1 MSHSDTM
8 IPNKFSLIPGSIT
21 RFFLLM
27 IIVLLVTMGVMIQ
40 SAVNAWLKDR
50 SYQIV
55 DVTHALHKRIDTW
68 RYATW
73 QIYDNIAAAAPSSS
87 GDGLQETR
95 LKQDVYYLEKPR
107 RKTEA
112 LIFGSHDSATLDITQ
127 KMSSYLDT
135 LWGAETVP
143 WSMYYLNGQDNSLI
157 LISTLPLKDL
167 SSGFKESTIGS
178 IVDSRRAE
186 MLQQAN
192 TLDERETFSSL
203 RRLAWQN
210 GHYFTLR
217 TTFNQPGHLATVVA
231 FDLPINDLIPPG
243 MALDSFRLEQ
253 DLTQNAAARSQ
264 DKEAADS
271 VSINFNS
278 SRIEISSSV
287 NTTGMRLVWQVPFGT
302 LLLDTLQN
310 ILLPLLL
317 NIGLLALALFGYTTF
332 RNPPGR
338 QSESTSPVAASSEM
352 RALKAINEEIVSLL
366 PLGLLVHDQESNRTI
381 ISNKIADHLLP
392 HLNLQNITSM
402 ADQHQGVIQATINNE
417 LYEIRQFRSQVA
429 PRTQIFI
436 IRDQDREVLVNKKLK
451 QAQRLYEKNQ
461 QGRATFMQNIGEA
474 LKQPV
479 RTLAADAAAIG
490 DDEAIKLANRADVLV
505 RLVDEIQLAN
515 MLENDSWKGN
525 ATLFTIQDLI
535 DEVVPEVL
543 PVIKRKG
550 LQLLINNPLP
560 ANEQRHGDHDALRRI
575 LLLLIQY
582 AVTTTQIG
590 KITLEV
596 NTDDSAEDRLTFR
609 ILDTGDGVSSSE
621 IDNLHFPFLNDTQA
635 DRYGKANAL
644 TFWLCDQLARKL
656 GGHLNIKSRE
666 TLGTRYSVH
675 VKMAPRA
682 QDAESEERLLDDVV
696 VMTDITSN
704 EIRAIVV
711 RQLENWGA
719 TCISPDE
726 RLVSQDYDLF
736 LTDNPSNLTASGL
749 LLSDDEAGIR
759 KIGPG
764 QLRVN
769 FNISNAMQEAV
780 LQLIEEQLAQDEIV
794 ETSPGGAS
802 ENAELHASGYYAL
815 FVDTVPDDVRRL
827 YTESAAHDFAALAQ
841 TAHRLKG
848 VFAMLNLVPGKQL
861 CETLE
866 HLIRE
871 KDAPGTEK
879 YISDIDVYVKSL
891 L

>member
-1 MSHSDTM
+1 MSQSDTTAA
-8 IPNKFSLIPGSIT
+8 NKFSLLPGSIT
-21 RFFLLM
+21 RFFLLL
-27 IIVLLVTMGVMIQ
+27 IVVLLVTMGVMVQ
-40 SAVNAWLKDR
+40 SAVNTWLKDR

-55 DVTHALHKRIDTW
+55 DITHALHKRIDTW

-73 QIYDNIAAAAPSSS
+73 QIYDNIAATPTTSSA
-87 GDGLQETR
+87 DGLQETR
-95 LKQDVYYLEKPR
+95 LKQDVYYLEKAR

-112 LIFGSHDSATLDITQ
+112 LIFGSHDSATLEMTQ
-127 KMSSYLDT
+127 RMSTYLDT
-135 LWGAETVP
+135 LWGAETIP
-143 WSMYYLNGQDNSLI
+143 WSMYYLNGQDNSMI

-167 SSGFKESTIGS
+167 SSGFKESSVGTV
-178 IVDSRRAE
+178 VDSRRAE

-192 TLDERETFSSL
+192 ALDERESFSSL

-231 FDLPINDLIPPG
+231 FDLPINDLIPP
-243 MALDSFRLEQ
+243 
-253 DLTQNAAARSQ
+253 
-264 DKEAADS
+264 
-271 VSINFNS
+271 
-278 SRIEISSSV
+278 
-287 NTTGMRLVWQVPFGT
+287 VPFGT

-317 NIGLLALALFGYTTF
+317 NIGLLALALFGYSTF
-332 RNPPGR
+332 RSQPGR
-338 QSESTSPVAASSEM
+338 QSDVPVAAGTSNELRVL
-352 RALKAINEEIVSLL
+352 RALNEEIVSVL
-366 PLGLLVHDQESNRTI
+366 PLGLLVHDQEANRTI

-402 ADQHQGVIQATINNE
+402 ADQHQGVIQATVNNE

-429 PRTQIFI
+429 SRTQIFI

-461 QGRATFMQNIGEA
+461 QGRAAFMQNIGDAFKLPLKALASEA
-474 LKQPV
+474 DQLTSPESLQ
-479 RTLAADAAAIG
+479 LSSHADT
-490 DDEAIKLANRADVLV
+490 LV

-515 MLENDSWKGN
+515 MLENDSWKSN
-525 ATLFTIQDLI
+525 ATLFSIQDLI

-550 LQLLINNPLP
+550 LQLLINNPLR
-560 ANEQRHGDHDALRRI
+560 ANDERHGDRDALRRI
-575 LLLLIQY
+575 LLMLIQY

-596 NTDDSAEDRLTFR
+596 SSDESAEDRLTFR
-609 ILDTGDGVSSSE
+609 ILDTGEGVTASE
-621 IDNLHFPFLNDTQA
+621 IDNLHFPFLNDTQG
-635 DRYGKANAL
+635 DNYGKANAL

-656 GGHLNIKSRE
+656 GGHLNIKARE
-666 TLGTRYSVH
+666 SLGTRYSLH
-675 VKMAPRA
+675 VKMPATP
-682 QDAESEERLLDDVV
+682 QDAEEDERLLDEVVIMVDV
-696 VMTDITSN
+696 TSN
-704 EIRAIVV
+704 EIRNIVV

-719 TCISPDE
+719 TCITPDE
-726 RLVSQDYDLF
+726 RLASQEYDLF

-749 LLSDDEAGIR
+749 LLSDDEPGVR

-764 QLRVN
+764 QVRVN
-769 FNISNAMQEAV
+769 FNMSNAMQEAV
-780 LQLIEEQLAQDEIV
+780 LQLIEEQLAQ
-794 ETSPGGAS
+794 ETIPESPLGGN
-802 ENAELHASGYYAL
+802 ENAELQASGYYSL
-815 FVDTVPDDVRRL
+815 FVDTVPDDVKRL
-827 YTESAAHDFAALAQ
+827 YTESAANDFAALAQ

-871 KDAPGTEK
+871 KDAASIEK
-879 YISDIDVYVKSL
+879 YISDIDDYVKSL